1 MPLKFKYRQNTGEYF
16 WPATGERIPIAQL
29 YFYDDF
35 LGKQILT
42 SESGSAGIWDTVQT
56 ALNAAMAVVADE
68 PNGAFGGVMDSDAN
82 AEVAAL
88 YWGDQ
93 RGFNVKGKGA
103 IEFAVR
109 VPVAPTLVS
118 EMVFGVA
125 GDHNAVFDTITE
137 GAWFKLDGSLA
148 ILAEIDD
155 TTNNNDDVAT
165 GVTADIAE
173 YNIFR
178 IDFKDLADV
187 KFYIDGARVASGTTF
202 DMSNLTDAE
211 AVMQPY
217 FAAAKASGAGL
228 GSWRIDYCKL
238 WSERIY

>member
-16 WPATGERIPIAQL
+16 WPATGERMPLAPLI
-29 YFYDDF
+29 FKDDF

-42 SESGSAGIWDTVQT
+42 TESGSTGIWDTVQT
-56 ALNAAMAVVADE
+56 ALNAAMAKIANE
-68 PNGAFGGVMDSDAN
+68 PNGAFGGVMDSDVN

-88 YWGDQ
+88 YWGDE
-93 RGFNVKGKGA
+93 RGFNLKGKGA

-109 VPVAPTLVS
+109 IPVAPTLVS

-125 GDHNAVFDTITE
+125 GAHNAVFDSITE
-137 GAWFKLDGSLA
+137 GAWFKVDGSLA
-148 ILAEIDD
+148 IQAETDD
-155 TTNNNDDVAT
+155 TTNNNDDKAT
-165 GVTADIAE
+165 GVTADIAA
-173 YNIFR
+173 YNIFL
-178 IDFKDLADV
+178 IDFKELADV
-187 KFYIDGARVASGTTF
+187 KFYIDGARVASGITF

-238 WSERIY
+238 WGERVY